1 VEQEVHSIM
10 EEIESQGGM
19 RKALDS
25 GWVDRRLDE
34 AALKVQQEV
43 ETGERIVVGL
53 NKFQEKEEKASVT
66 NVHRVSEASEAEQ
79 RNRIKRLKESRDV
92 KKVKEALLALKS
104 RAEVGEKENL
114 MPAMIEAARQQATLS
129 EVLGTVRQVM
139 GESYDPLGAWTHP
152 FF

>member
-1 VEQEVHSIM
+1 M
-10 EEIESQGGM
+10 EEIDNRGGM
-19 RKALDS
+19 REALDS

-53 NKFQEKEEKASVT
+53 NKFREEEEKAPVT
-66 NVHRVSEASEAEQ
+66 NVHRVSEASEGEQ
-79 RNRIKRLKESRDV
+79 RDRIRRLKESRDLN
-92 KKVKEALLALKS
+92 KVKEALAALRS
-104 RAEVGEKENL
+104 RAETGEKENL
-114 MPAMIEAARQQATLS
+114 IPAMIEAARQQATLS

-139 GESYDPLGAWTHP
+139 GEPYDPLGVWTHP